1 MTGLLSKMF
10 DADTAIQA
18 ETVVVVQAG
27 TVVVVVVVV
36 LFFQRKWL
44 AQRQNWEN

>member
-1 MTGLLSKMF
+1 MSKMF
-10 DADTAIQA
+10 DADTAIQV

-27 TVVVVVVVV
+27 TVVVVV